1 MKRIL
6 NYISKSVPAQK
17 EIPTILGGT
26 KTLLQE
32 VTFYITILN
41 LIMITRLF
49 YYSASDPWIRTIF
62 PHYLIFML
70 TIAMI
75 AVACMAFEYVI
86 MIPSKT
92 RFTQEQAYK
101 ADRSPIMREVK
112 ELRKQVDYIQKKI
125 EEK

>member
-6 NYISKSVPAQK
+6 NHIPKFVPVQK
-17 EIPTILGGT
+17 EMSTILGGT

-32 VTFYITILN
+32 ITFYISILN

-49 YYSASDPWIRTIF
+49 YYSTSDPWIRMIF
-62 PHYLIFML
+62 PHYLVFMAI
-70 TIAMI
+70 IAVA
-75 AVACMAFEYVI
+75 AVACMTFEYAI
-86 MIPSKT
+86 MIPSKV
-92 RFTQEQAYK
+92 RFSQEQAYK

-112 ELRKQVDYIQKKI
+112 ELKKQLDYIQKKI

>member
-6 NYISKSVPAQK
+6 SHIPKLIPAQK
-17 EIPTILGGT
+17 EISTILGGT

-32 VTFYITILN
+32 ATFYITILN

-49 YYSASDPWIRTIF
+49 YYSTSDPWVRTIF

-70 TIAMI
+70 IMAML
-75 AVACMAFEYVI
+75 AVACMTFEYVV
-86 MIPSKT
+86 MIPSKYK
-92 RFTQEQAYK
+92 FTQEQLYK

-112 ELRKQVDYIQKKI
+112 ELKKQLDYIQKKI